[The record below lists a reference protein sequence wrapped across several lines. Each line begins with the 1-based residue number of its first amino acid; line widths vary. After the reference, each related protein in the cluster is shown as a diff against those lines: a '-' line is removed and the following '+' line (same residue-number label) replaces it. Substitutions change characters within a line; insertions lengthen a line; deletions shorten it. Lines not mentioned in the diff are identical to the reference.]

1 MPIVTLPGGQV
12 RDEIRQPIYDTID
25 LLPTVSPVGTSR
37 FFSNVQGRSLAKTN
51 LRQNNLL
58 ETAVSFR
65 VQGLAL
71 DAQNDAIANVGV
83 IPVILIRSSL
93 RLHIGEKDYWSGPSR
108 FAGGRMWAA
117 YAAATTAGTTTINN
131 VLQQYGYAAIQP
143 VVFQGKHV
151 IDINPLQSFFCE
163 WVIGDMTSGEVTA
176 ATPAASTDV
185 SFLFSLKGLQRRPV
199 Q

>member
-12 RDEIRQPIYDTID
+12 RDEIRQPIYDTRD
-25 LLPTVSPVGTSR
+25 LDAGVSPVGT
-37 FFSNVQGRSLAKTN
+37 FNFYSNVQGRSLLKTN

-71 DAQNDAIANVGV
+71 DAQNTATANFQV
-83 IPVILIRSSL
+83 IPVVLIKSSL
-93 RLHIGEKDYWSGPSR
+93 RLVIGEKDYWKGPSR
-108 FAGGRMWAA
+108 YAGGRMWAA
-117 YAAATTAGTTTINN
+117 LATGN
-131 VLQQYGYAAIQP
+131 LSDFLQQQYGWAAIQP

-151 IDINPLQSFFCE
+151 IDINPLQSFRTE
-163 WVIGDMTSGEVTA
+163 MVIDAADVNAGEITNM
-176 ATPAASTDV
+176 TPAATTVV
-185 SFLFSLKGLQRRPV
+185 SFVFSLKGLLRRPV

>member
-12 RDEIRQPIYDTID
+12 RDEIRQPVYDTIT
-25 LLPTVSPVGTSR
+25 LTPAVSPVGTQR
-37 FFSNVQGRSLAKTN
+37 FFSNVQGKSLTMTN

-71 DAQNDAIANVGV
+71 DAQNDDAANIGV
-83 IPVILIRSSL
+83 IPTILIRSSL

-108 FAGGRMWAA
+108 FAGGRMYASYATSAA
-117 YAAATTAGTTTINN
+117 EY
-131 VLQQYGYAAIQP
+131 VLQQYGWASAAP

-151 IDINPLQSFFCE
+151 IDINPLQSFFAE
-163 WVIGDMTSGEVTA
+163 WMIGDMTAGEVAA
-176 ATPAASTDV
+176 ATPAAATAV
-185 SFLFSLKGLQRRPV
+185 SFVFSLKGLQRRPV

>member
-25 LLPTVSPVGTSR
+25 LTPAVSPVGTTR
-37 FFSNVQGRSLAKTN
+37 FFSNVQGKSLAKTN

-65 VQGLAL
+65 IQGLCL
-71 DAQNDAIANVGV
+71 DSQNDNIANAGV
-83 IPVILIRSSL
+83 LSVLMIRSSL
-93 RLHIGEKDYWSGPSR
+93 RLHVGEKDYWSGCSR
-108 FAGGRMWAA
+108 YAAGRMWSMAETTV
-117 YAAATTAGTTTINN
+117 AATS
-131 VLQQYGYAAIQP
+131 VLLQQYGFSAIQP

-151 IDINPLQSFFCE
+151 IDINPLQSFFAE
-163 WVIGDMTSGEVTA
+163 WVIDPLIAVELAA
-176 ATPAASTDV
+176 ATPAAATTV
-185 SFLFSLKGLQRRPV
+185 SFAFSLKGLQRRPV